1 MNVVKIIGYI
11 RIIDNNTYIQPLEN
25 DWYIPIE
32 VAPAVPPR
40 FVQDGFVV
48 GASGHISDSC
58 VPVITRVVVIKGDDL
73 IDTEDSE

>member
-11 RIIDNNTYIQPLEN
+11 RIVDNNTYIQPLEN

-32 VAPAVPPR
+32 IAPVVPSR

-48 GASGHISDSC
+48 AVSGHISESC
-58 VPVITRVVVIKGDDL
+58 VPVITRVVIIKGENLND
-73 IDTEDSE
+73 IETSE

>member
-11 RIIDNNTYIQPLEN
+11 RIVDNKTYIQPLEN

-32 VAPAVPPR
+32 IAPAVPPR

-48 GASGHISDSC
+48 GASGYISDSC
-58 VPVITRVVVIKGDDL
+58 VPVITRIVVIKGDGL
-73 IDTEDSE
+73 NDTEIAE

>member
-11 RIIDNNTYIQPLEN
+11 RIVDDKTYIQPLEN

-32 VAPAVPPR
+32 IAPVVPSR

-58 VPVITRVVVIKGDDL
+58 VPVITRIVVIKREDL
-73 IDTEDSE
+73 NDIEIAE